1 MDFIRAFDT
10 KVATDVYVF
19 CLSEYEWAKQPDGLL
34 SMWRGY
40 GANGNGVALVF
51 NTGFLTTVPGS
62 PLLISRVR
70 YGTAE
75 ERANWIRAE
84 SVQVVSRA
92 GSSAG
97 SYPQA
102 SK

>member
-1 MDFIRAFDT
+1 MSAPTPDTEQAFATLDRMFDADVLRHLVAISEDG
-10 KVATDVYVF
+10 KV
-19 CLSEYEWAKQPDGLL
+19 
-34 SMWRGY
+34 
-40 GANGNGVALVF
+40 
-51 NTGFLTTVPGS
+51 
-62 PLLISRVR
+62 
-70 YGTAE
+70 TA
-75 ERANWIRAE
+75 RSFKHARAE